1 VATEA
6 TVAEG
11 TKETIKVPDLAEE
24 ARVLNGL
31 QWGVGDIDHGL
42 KQWPTLRIIQDKD
55 VIGVRSVGNDIN
67 ARPVA

>member
-1 VATEA
+1 MATEA

-42 KQWPTLRIIQDKD
+42 KQWPTLRIIQDKMW
-55 VIGVRSVGNDIN
+55 
-67 ARPVA
+67 

>member
-6 TVAEG
+6 TVADG

-31 QWGVGDIDHGL
+31 QWGAGDIDHGL
-42 KQWPTLRIIQDKD
+42 EQ
-55 VIGVRSVGNDIN
+55 
-67 ARPVA
+67 